1 VNQIMA
7 FWVLTML
14 LIFGLTVFG
23 ISRFTTKTREAWFY
37 AGLLLAVIAVCY
49 MIGLARMVEISG
61 I

>member
-1 VNQIMA
+1 MA

-14 LIFGLTVFG
+14 LIFGLAVFG

-49 MIGLARMVEISG
+49 MIGLARMVEIPG